1 MKHLIILSLLLVFIT
16 SCSLERRLEK
26 YCPLCTQKDS
36 TITVIQVKDT
46 TITIPGETITLIDT
60 LYCDSLGNVIS
71 KLTGDLRDKDGK
83 LVSLQT
89 KLQNNVYYT
98 KTKVDTIYK
107 TIKGNDIYHTNTI
120 TKTLKPQKIK
130 YIPSWINFLAWFGG
144 IWLVLIILYVIYR
157 IIKAQIPVL

>member
-1 MKHLIILSLLLVFIT
+1 MKYLIILLLLLS
-16 SCSLERRLEK
+16 SCSLEKRLAK

-36 TITVIQVKDT
+36 TITVIQVRDT
-46 TITIPGETITLIDT
+46 TITIPGETITLLDT

-71 KLTGDLRDKDGK
+71 KLNGDLRDKEGR

-98 KTKVDTIYK
+98 KVKVDTIYK

-120 TKTLKPQKIK
+120 TKTLKPEKIK
-130 YIPSWINFLAWFGG
+130 YIPGWINFLAWLGG
-144 IWLVLIILYVIYR
+144 IWLIIIILYTVYR
-157 IIKAQIPVL
+157 VIKAQIPMI